1 MGSGLGGRKG
11 VGCSTGGSG
20 RLLSHSVAAVAP
32 PEHNRLVGCPVLSVC
47 CAVADLQSIAA
58 AVVTSSAAVLRQLCD
73 STAGFLWQLMLSEM
87 NKELKGLRCV
97 VSGSGKIAM
106 HVLEKLIAYG
116 ALPVSVSDSKGYL
129 VDEDGFDY
137 MKIQFLRY
145 IKAQQRSLRYG
156 GIELWVIKIRGSAFL
171 WHHVRCMVAVLFMI
185 GKGLESPNVIDML
198 LDTTSIPRKQYTM
211 ASDIPLVLQSYS
223 GEALRVHL
231 VNECQTYQLEAA
243 IFHEALRNCVPLLED
258 QPTRGIKKKPSH
270 VPIMLRPTEQ
280 SCEERRSKFDST

>member
-1 MGSGLGGRKG
+1 
-11 VGCSTGGSG
+11 
-20 RLLSHSVAAVAP
+20 
-32 PEHNRLVGCPVLSVC
+32 
-47 CAVADLQSIAA
+47 
-58 AVVTSSAAVLRQLCD
+58 
-73 STAGFLWQLMLSEM
+73 MLSEM

-211 ASDIPLVLQSYS
+211 ASDIPLVLQSC
-223 GEALRVHL
+223 E
-231 VNECQTYQLEAA
+231 
-243 IFHEALRNCVPLLED
+243 FED
-258 QPTRGIKKKPSH
+258 IKFICS
-270 VPIMLRPTEQ
+270 
-280 SCEERRSKFDST
+280 